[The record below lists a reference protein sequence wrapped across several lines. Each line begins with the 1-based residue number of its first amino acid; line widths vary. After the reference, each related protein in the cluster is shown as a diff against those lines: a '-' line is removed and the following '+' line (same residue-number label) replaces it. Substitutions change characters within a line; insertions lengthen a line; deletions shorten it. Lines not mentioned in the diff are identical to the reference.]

1 MIPDKLPDGSKH
13 PEDHKGGMSN
23 AEDSQKREATFEF
36 DELAKDVAKKIR
48 GPTEETRSGASIVL
62 SADQLQQQKLEYQW
76 LQNLEFSR
84 MPAGSPEEIE
94 RAIAGIET
102 IYNKN
107 LISTEALVAYTN
119 GDATIL
125 RAEIA
130 LGGFL
135 NEFRR
140 ANGSS
145 VCAQIETDIKEEP
158 NYHVFQLTD
167 PSKGGAPVFY
177 FSLYAPIHEGGK
189 WGTDPSGSNG
199 NSKYSQ
205 NLLLGHLDKMKWA
218 SSYLETQMTV
228 NPDQT
233 VFVDTVGVDPDVIG
247 KGVGSQGCM
256 LVTRWLQ
263 ENLPELGE
271 DSEYDILSFRFKR
284 VIPVINGIPL
294 SGEQKKQRD
303 LIRGSENKT
312 SAGLFKDFEQVGTH
326 TDSQFM
332 TREHGVDE
340 YKFEIEWLDEFME
353 LNHWNKINTTRIEKR
368 KERAGL

>member
-1 MIPDKLPDGSKH
+1 MAIKKEIDGTD
-13 PEDHKGGMSN
+13 PLGIEDDSEKSN
-23 AEDSQKREATFEF
+23 SPLQQLERHLAEKRKRPI
-36 DELAKDVAKKIR
+36 DEVR
-48 GPTEETRSGASIVL
+48 NGASVVL
-62 SADQLQQQKLEYQW
+62 SADQLQQQQLEYQW

-84 MPAGSPEEIE
+84 MPSGSPEEIE

-107 LISTEALVAYTN
+107 LISTDALVSYSN
-119 GDATIL
+119 GDATQL
-125 RAEIA
+125 REEIA

-140 ANGSS
+140 ENGSS
-145 VCAQIETDIKEEP
+145 VCAQIESEMQNEP

-177 FSLYAPIHEGGK
+177 FSLYAPIHGGGK
-189 WGTDPSGSNG
+189 WGTDPSGPSG
-199 NSKYSQ
+199 KSKYSQ
-205 NLLLGHLDKMKWA
+205 KLLFGHLDKVKWA
-218 SSYLETQMTV
+218 SDYLQTQMTV
-228 NPDQT
+228 SPDQT

-256 LVTRWLQ
+256 LVTQWLQ

-271 DSEYDILSFRFKR
+271 DSEYDMLSFRFKR